1 MVPTG
6 AGHFEETGSAEEKIV
21 PTLDMLYDQIPA
33 SYEQLAQRLEAM
45 EKRLQ
50 DLMLFSTSFLLP
62 GPAIVVLALN
72 PATLQ
77 SNFFYLATVLAL
89 LNLVIGTIN
98 RFFTGKL
105 LLPQPQLPDSPWAKL
120 TERQFKTESLRY
132 AHFNGQKNSE
142 LVNSKGNWAAGM
154 TVVFL
159 AEISVLIAWWI
170 VDVSR
175 YLEVAS

>member
-1 MVPTG
+1 
-6 AGHFEETGSAEEKIV
+6 
-21 PTLDMLYDQIPA
+21 MLYDQIPA
-33 SYEQLAQRLEAM
+33 SYEQMIPRLEAM

-72 PATLQ
+72 PASLQ
-77 SNFFYLATVLAL
+77 SYFFYLATGLAL
-89 LNLVIGTIN
+89 LNLVIGTIT
-98 RFFTGKL
+98 RFFGGKL

-120 TERQFKTESLRY
+120 TSREFKTESLRY
-132 AHFNGQKNSE
+132 AHFNARKNSE

-159 AEISVLIAWWI
+159 AEISMLIVWWI
-170 VDVSR
+170 VDVSKH
-175 YLEVAS
+175 LEVATP